1 MKVTLLMI
9 VVSLASVAVE
19 AGERV
24 TDIDIF
30 TDSLHPIVVGV
41 VTPSL
46 HIRYYDLDAAPRFEA
61 ELSTGL
67 PSDPLAAERAARE
80 RLRTLGVTEFAAR
93 LATAFRGA
101 LLAHRY
107 ALVKYPA
114 VVFDEE
120 AVVYGVRDLSA
131 ALLRY
136 ERWRAER
143 ARR

>member
-1 MKVTLLMI
+1 MKVALLI
-9 VVSLASVAVE
+9 IAFSLASLAVK

-24 TDIDIF
+24 TRIDIF
-30 TDSLHPIVVGV
+30 TDSLHPVVVDV
-41 VTPSL
+41 VTPL
-46 HIRYYDLDAAPRFEA
+46 MHIRYYDLDAAPRFEA
-61 ELSTGL
+61 ELSGGL
-67 PSDPLAAERAARE
+67 SSDPLAAERAARE
-80 RLRTLGVTEFAAR
+80 RLRTLDVTEYAAR

-136 ERWRAER
+136 DGWRAER